1 MHFRNYQRPGM
12 AHTFYAFKN
21 PAYRILWPANFFSLT
36 ARWMQMTLLAWM
48 VLELTDSA
56 WLVAHVGTFSLTPMF
71 FLGLI
76 SGVMAD
82 SLNRKQLLRAT
93 QGTNLFVVLIMTW
106 VLFTGNEQYW
116 HAYVMALVIGT
127 SRSLEL
133 DVRRTVIFDL
143 IGSRRVTNALALDS
157 IGMTASSM
165 LGPLLAGVLISQI
178 EVKGGYSVV
187 CCLYLVSSTLIWFV
201 QPPARKV
208 PPIAPVTV
216 GKDLV
221 QGLSYSLTHKVLLAV
236 ILVTITMNLML
247 FSYRHMV
254 PVVARDILLVGPALM
269 GLLQAG
275 DGFGASLG
283 AMIIASRPAI
293 QYHGRLFVLGSLL
306 AMGSLLLFSLS
317 PLYWV
322 SLPLMILLGTGISG
336 FATMQAT
343 VTMLVSPENMRG
355 KNLGVISLAIGTAP
369 VGAIIVGALA
379 ERYDAAFALTI
390 TAAIGFLGIAL
401 IGVLMPALRS
411 RISQ

>member
-1 MHFRNYQRPGM
+1 
-12 AHTFYAFKN
+12 
-21 PAYRILWPANFFSLT
+21 
-36 ARWMQMTLLAWM
+36 
-48 VLELTDSA
+48 
-56 WLVAHVGTFSLTPMF
+56 
-71 FLGLI
+71 
-76 SGVMAD
+76 
-82 SLNRKQLLRAT
+82 
-93 QGTNLFVVLIMTW
+93 
-106 VLFTGNEQYW
+106 
-116 HAYVMALVIGT
+116 
-127 SRSLEL
+127 
-133 DVRRTVIFDL
+133 
-143 IGSRRVTNALALDS
+143 
-157 IGMTASSM
+157 
-165 LGPLLAGVLISQI
+165 
-178 EVKGGYSVV
+178 
-187 CCLYLVSSTLIWFV
+187 
-201 QPPARKV
+201 
-208 PPIAPVTV
+208 
-216 GKDLV
+216 
-221 QGLSYSLTHKVLLAV
+221 
-236 ILVTITMNLML
+236 
-247 FSYRHMV
+247 
-254 PVVARDILLVGPALM
+254 M

>member
-1 MHFRNYQRPGM
+1 MYFLSYQRPTLG
-12 AHTFYAFKN
+12 HTFYAFN
-21 PAYRILWPANFFSLT
+21 NRNYRILWPANFFSLT

-82 SLNRKQLLRAT
+82 SVNRKVLLRTT
-93 QGTNLFVVLIMTW
+93 QGTNLCVVLIMTW

-116 HAYVMALVIGT
+116 HAYIMSVVIGA
-127 SRSLEL
+127 SWSLEL
-133 DVRRTVIFDL
+133 VVRRTVIFDL

-157 IGMTASSM
+157 IGMTTSSM
-165 LGPLLAGVLISQI
+165 LGPLLAGILISQI
-178 EVKGGYSVV
+178 EVKGGYAVV
-187 CCLYLVSSTLIWFV
+187 CCLYVVSLTLIWFID
-201 QPPARKV
+201 PPTRQGLTTT
-208 PPIAPVTV
+208 PVAV
-216 GKDLV
+216 GKDLL

-283 AMIIASRPAI
+283 AIIIASKANIR
-293 QYHGRLFVLGSLL
+293 YHGRLFVLGSLL
-306 AMGSLLLFSLS
+306 AMGSLLFFSLS
-317 PLYWV
+317 PTYWF
-322 SLPLMILLGTGISG
+322 SLPLMILLGTGVSG

-343 VTMLVSPENMRG
+343 LTMLVSPANMRG

-369 VGAIIVGALA
+369 IGAIMVGALA

-390 TAAIGFLGIAL
+390 TAAIGFVGIAV
-401 IGVLMPALRS
+401 IGVVMPALRG
-411 RISQ
+411 RIS